1 MSLEEK
7 LVATVFFLTAFMWIF
22 KLPINRLLGK
32 EILNDTATAIIG
44 GILMFAMPVNLK
56 KGISLVPWE
65 ATRRLPWGILL
76 LFGGGLT
83 LAKAMETTGLINVI
97 ADVVSQHSMNP
108 LFIYLILITSMVL
121 LTELMSNVAVTT
133 MYLPVVIAIGTGLG
147 INPLL
152 LSIPMAIAASCAFM
166 LPVSTP
172 PNAIVFSSGYIQI
185 KDMVKTGVILNIISV
200 IILTVSAFTIIKWA
214 FG

>member
-1 MSLEEK
+1 MSLEER